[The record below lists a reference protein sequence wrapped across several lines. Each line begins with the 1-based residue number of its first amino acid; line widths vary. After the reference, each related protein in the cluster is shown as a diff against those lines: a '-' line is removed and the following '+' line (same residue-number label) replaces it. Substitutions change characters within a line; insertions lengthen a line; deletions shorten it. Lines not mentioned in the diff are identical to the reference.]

1 LEAGPFRR
9 MLGGGFSKFGSHD
22 VDQHRRPL
30 RCVIVDS
37 DVAVRGV
44 MRLALADCEVVAEKF
59 TSQSDLIS
67 ACGRRAT
74 DVLFFEPDQC
84 GFDPVAVLGAL
95 GDGGFRGAVQLVSGS
110 HALLNQIKRA
120 GELRGLTML
129 RPLRKPFR
137 ASEIQRIAEDRRR
150 QHY

>member
-1 LEAGPFRR
+1 MDPRPVRR
-9 MLGGGFSKFGSHD
+9 IIKEEFTEIGSRD

-59 TSQSDLIS
+59 TSQSDVIS

-74 DVLFFEPDQC
+74 DVLFFEPDLC
-84 GFDPVAVLGAL
+84 GFDPIEVLGAL
-95 GDGGFRGAVQLVSGS
+95 GASGFVGAVQLVSGS

-120 GELRGLTML
+120 GELCGLTML

-137 ASEIQRIAEDRRR
+137 ASEIQRIAEDWRKWR
-150 QHY
+150 

>member
-1 LEAGPFRR
+1 MFCAG
-9 MLGGGFSKFGSHD
+9 LCEIGSRD

-59 TSQSDLIS
+59 ASQSDVIS

-74 DVLFFEPDQC
+74 DVLFFEPDLC
-84 GFDPVAVLGAL
+84 GFDPVAALGAL
-95 GDGGFRGAVQLVSGS
+95 GASGFRGAVQLVSGS

-137 ASEIQRIAEDRRR
+137 ASEIQRIAVEWRK